1 MARQQ
6 QLTARAQ
13 DLARGSR
20 ADATRRSTTP
30 SGGASTPGATNS
42 TSPRYRPRTSRW
54 PGFWPTSPPT
64 GATEPPP
71 SPPSPPTPPAT
82 VVDGR
87 VLVRDGLRPCTIDG
101 YRAAISV
108 AHRSADAPN
117 PCERE
122 TVRRVVAGYSPP
134 PGPDPDTAA
143 HRAAP
148 SRHGPAARAM
158 RPGSPTQ
165 RLIND
170 QHTAQPP
177 EPSPPEPSPLE
188 APWAQPPGR
197 SPPDRGRP
205 GGRPGPSPRSR
216 STDHPHLARAS
227 TSPAPPPRPR
237 LHLARSPPASA
248 RPHHPAPDGAPLPGH
263 EENHDGHHHP
273 QQCGSKPHRD
283 RR

>member
-20 ADATRRSTTP
+20 ADATWKVYDTKWRRFHAWCDELDEP
-30 SGGASTPGATNS
+30 ALPASHLTVA
-42 TSPRYRPRTSRW
+42 RFLADLAAYWRD
-54 PGFWPTSPPT
+54 PP
-64 GATEPPP
+64 
-71 SPPSPPTPPAT
+71 PPSPPTPPAT

-108 AHRSADAPN
+108 AHCSADAPN

-177 EPSPPEPSPLE
+177 EPSPPGRS
-188 APWAQPPGR
+188 PPGRSPPDR

-205 GGRPGPSPRSR
+205 GGRPGPSPWSR
-216 STDHPHLARAS
+216 ATEHPHLARAS
-227 TSPAPPPRPR
+227 TSPA
-237 LHLARSPPASA
+237 PPASA